1 MLRGFTRHL
10 KPLEILTEEKVE
22 AIHRGTLDV
31 LWKTGVRVEHAKALK
46 LFEDGG
52 CKVDYGQ
59 MRVYFP
65 SSLVEECLREAPSS
79 FRVKAR
85 DSKNDLII
93 GRNTTYFVSNAGMG
107 TVDLD
112 IWELRKPT
120 RKEYYDYITILD
132 ALDNVHLIGPY
143 PWFGFEG
150 LPPVMCVL
158 EGAAAKI
165 RHSTKFLAEANT
177 NGADMFIIQ
186 MAQAIG
192 AEIMG
197 VVDGASPLTLPS
209 DQVEAAFRGAE
220 AGFPMILPSG
230 LIHGGTGPATIA
242 GSTVSNNV
250 ENIAGLVLL
259 QLIQP
264 KTRVLGRCTTFPQN
278 MRTGSPAFGAI
289 GCSLHHVVFNQ
300 IWRKYGIPTLNSGSL
315 SSSKSIDF
323 QDGYETGLNTLTAA
337 LSGANVI
344 WLHGAIHGELTAH
357 PAQAVLDDDIAGMI
371 GRFLE
376 GVKVDEETL
385 AINLIEEVGPIPGF
399 YLNKK
404 HTRKWWEKEQFVPKA
419 ADRLTYSEWTKAG
432 KKSCLDYANKR
443 IEEILSTHRS
453 TPLTASQDEAI
464 EGILAEARQYYMKK
478 GMV

>member
-1 MLRGFTRHL
+1 MLRGFARNF
-10 KPLEILTEEKVE
+10 KPLEILTGEEVE
-22 AIHRGTLDV
+22 AIHTGTLDV
-31 LWKTGVRVEHAKALK
+31 LWETGVRVEHVKALK
-46 LFEDGG
+46 LFEEKG
-52 CKVDYGQ
+52 CRVDYGQ
-59 MRVYFP
+59 MRVHFP
-65 SSLVEECLREAPSS
+65 SSLVEECLRKAPGS

-85 DSKNDLII
+85 DPENDLTI
-93 GRNTTYFVSNAGMG
+93 GSDTTYFVSNAGMG
-107 TVDLD
+107 TVNLD
-112 IWELRKPT
+112 TWESRIPT

-150 LPPVMCVL
+150 VPPVMGVL
-158 EGAAAKI
+158 EGVAAKI

-186 MAQAIG
+186 MGKAIG

-197 VVDGASPLTLPS
+197 VVDGASPLTIFG

-230 LIHGGTGPATIA
+230 SIHGGTGPATIA
-242 GSTVSNNV
+242 GSAVSNNV
-250 ENIAGLVLL
+250 ENIAALVLL
-259 QLIQP
+259 QLIRP
-264 KTRVLGRCTTFPQN
+264 KTRVLARCTTFPQN

-323 QDGYETGLNTLTAA
+323 QDGYETGINILTAA

-357 PAQAVLDDDIAGMI
+357 PVQAVLDDDIAGMI

-376 GVKVDEETL
+376 GVNVDEETL

-399 YLNKK
+399 YLDKK
-404 HTRKWWEKEQFVPKA
+404 HTRKWWKKEQFIPKT

-443 IEEILSTHRS
+443 IKEILSTHSS
-453 TPLTASQDEAI
+453 TPLTASQNEAI
-464 EGILAEARQYYMKK
+464 EEILEEARQYYIKK